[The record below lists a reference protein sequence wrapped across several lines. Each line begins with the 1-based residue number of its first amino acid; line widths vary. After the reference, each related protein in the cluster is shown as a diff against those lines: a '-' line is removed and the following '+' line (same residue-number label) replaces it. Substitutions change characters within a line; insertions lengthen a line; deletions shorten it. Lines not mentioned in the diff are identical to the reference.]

1 MDPSSYGGSRMTSY
15 TAMGKKMINANNEVE
30 EEIPVKGIPEGAGI
44 NYSSWSPDGKKVA
57 FCLTPAGD
65 ERVPLELWVVDM
77 ETMEAKQVLSGYK
90 MNTIFE
96 TYAWIDDDTIV
107 AAVIPPDHPPPP
119 AKPAAPLSPVI
130 QMNTGKNWY
139 LKTHT

>member
-1 MDPSSYGGSRMTSY
+1 MKTASSEVLNTSKAD
-15 TAMGKKMINANNEVE
+15 TSSLTVLAFDAAGNPIEVT
-30 EEIPVKGIPEGAGI
+30 
-44 NYSSWSPDGKKVA
+44 
-57 FCLTPAGD
+57 LTPAGD

-119 AKPAAPLSPVI
+119 AKPAA
-130 QMNTGKNWY
+130 M
-139 LKTHT
+139 